1 MAERERLAGDLV
13 GRSALA
19 LAALVR
25 SGQVSAREVVQA
37 HLDRIVRVNGAV
49 NAVTWVLADSA
60 LVAADRLDRARAG
73 GAPLGPLAG
82 VPVTVKENHDL
93 AGTPTTLGV
102 RALAGQLA
110 DQDAPAVAQLRAAGA
125 IPIARTNLPDLMLR
139 WHTDSSLHGATR
151 NPWDPAR
158 TPGGSSGGDA
168 VAVATGMAPLG
179 LGSDLGGSLRVPAL
193 SCGVA
198 ALRPTPGRVPFAG
211 APARPPSMTQ
221 QLFAVPGPVGR
232 DVADLHAA
240 LATLAGPDPADPWSL
255 PVPLEDPAS
264 WPRGRRVAVTLDP
277 GGGGVDPIVA
287 EGVGR
292 AAEALERAGWQVQQA
307 DPPDVE
313 AAAQVWMR
321 LVCTEVAATRA
332 VLEQLVGPDARTF
345 LRGALAFSPPL
356 GRDGL
361 VAEFARRT
369 AIARRWAEFLA
380 VHQLVLGPIATE
392 PLPPEGYDLGGPD
405 RVGRLWHCLR
415 LVVAVNALG
424 LPAVAVPVGRH
435 QRDRLPLGVQLIAGR
450 FQELHALAAAGD
462 LQAAFPPLTPIDPA
476 GRIVQPVD
484 AVPPHRA

>member
-13 GRSALA
+13 GQAALA

-25 SGQVSAREVVQA
+25 SGQVSAHQVVQA
-37 HLDRIVRVNGAV
+37 HLDRIDRVNPAV
-49 NAVTWVLADSA
+49 NAATRVLAGEA
-60 LVAADRLDRARAG
+60 LAAADRLDRARAA

-110 DQDAPAVAQLRAAGA
+110 DQDAPAVARLRAAGA
-125 IPIARTNLPDLMLR
+125 IPIARTNLPDLLLR

-193 SCGVA
+193 ANGVA

-211 APARPPSMTQ
+211 APSRPPGMTQ
-221 QLFAVPGPVGR
+221 QLFAVPGPIGR
-232 DVADLHAA
+232 DVADLRAA
-240 LATLAGPDPADPWSL
+240 LEVLAGPHPADPWSL
-255 PVPLEDPAS
+255 PVPLDDPAD
-264 WPRGRRVAVTLDP
+264 PPARRRVAVTLDP
-277 GGGGVDPIVA
+277 GGGVNPIVA

-321 LVCTEVAATRA
+321 LLGTEVAATRS
-332 VLEQLVGPDARTF
+332 VLEQLAGSDARAF
-345 LRGALAFSPPL
+345 LRGALAFSPPWTAT
-356 GRDGL
+356 GWSPSSPAAPRSPAAGPSSWPTTSSSS
-361 VAEFARRT
+361 ARSRPSPSRQWGTTSAAPT
-369 AIARRWAEFLA
+369 ASVGCGTACGWWSRSTRWGCPRSPSPSATTSGTGCRWASS
-380 VHQLVLGPIATE
+380 
-392 PLPPEGYDLGGPD
+392 
-405 RVGRLWHCLR
+405 
-415 LVVAVNALG
+415 
-424 LPAVAVPVGRH
+424 
-435 QRDRLPLGVQLIAGR
+435 
-450 FQELHALAAAGD
+450 
-462 LQAAFPPLTPIDPA
+462 
-476 GRIVQPVD
+476 
-484 AVPPHRA
+484 